1 MSGMLRIFG
10 TPRMVRFFG
19 VVFVSLFLSGPGQA
33 RAELGVEDVGPA
45 GSPAVSYGGRG
56 LSGLTYTGSDWY
68 AVDDDGAIVPMTINL
83 NLATGAVSSASAGS
97 AVSITGDT
105 EGIAWFADGNGGA
118 GSLFVSN
125 ETGPAISQYT
135 PAGESLT
142 GLTVADVYSN
152 ATANRSLES
161 LTISPDGQSLW
172 TANEEALT
180 VDGGPADMTTGTT
193 VRLGRFERSGA
204 SFTAGPQYAYVTEP
218 YQSGVPASGEANG
231 VVDVA
236 VAPDGTLLVLERQVT
251 GNVFPARFENRI
263 YAVDLAGATDVS
275 SLAGGLDGET
285 YTSVSKTLL
294 WSGSF
299 DISLSYVNYEGLAV
313 GPQLADGSY
322 SLLLISDADD
332 QSGLSGTES
341 IYALKLTGVVP
352 EPATLGLL
360 LCGAGVLLRRRRS
373 AR

>member
-10 TPRMVRFFG
+10 TPRMFRFFG
-19 VVFVSLFLSGPGQA
+19 VVFVSLLLIGPGLA
-33 RAELGVEDVGPA
+33 RAELGVEDIGPA

-56 LSGLTYTGSDWY
+56 LSGLTYTGSGWY
-68 AVDDDGAIVPMTINL
+68 AVDDDGAIVPMTIDL
-83 NLATGAVSSASAGS
+83 NPATGAVSSASADS
-97 AVSITGDT
+97 AVSTPGDT

-135 PAGESLT
+135 PAGGSLT
-142 GLTVADVYSN
+142 GLTVPAVYSN
-152 ATANRSLES
+152 ATANLSLES
-161 LTISPDGQSLW
+161 LAISPDGQALW

-180 VDGGPADMTTGTT
+180 GDGSAATMATGTT
-193 VRLGRFERSGA
+193 VRLGRFDRSGS

-218 YQSGVPASGEANG
+218 YQNGVPSSGEANG

-236 VAPDGTLLVLERQVT
+236 VAPDGTLLVLERQVNT
-251 GNVFPARFENRI
+251 GGLIGRFENRI

-275 SLAGGLDGET
+275 SLTDGLDGET
-285 YTSVSKTLL
+285 YTPVSKTLL

-332 QSGLSGTES
+332 QNGLSGTES
-341 IYALKLTGVVP
+341 LYALKLTGVVP

-373 AR
+373 VR